1 MKLKKGDTVQVMTGK
16 DAGKEGTVI
25 QVLPG
30 EDKVIVSGVNTASKH
45 LKPGRRRRSRSAPQ
59 QTDKGGITDVDMPI
73 HASNVRYVHNGKAVR
88 LGYEVDAKGNKVRIA
103 KLGDGKTEVIG

>member
-16 DAGKEGTVI
+16 DAGKEGIII
-25 QVLPG
+25 QVLRS

-45 LKPGRRRRSRSAPQ
+45 MKPGRRGRSTRSPQ
-59 QTDKGGITDVDMPI
+59 QKDKGGIVDIDMPI
-73 HASNVRYVHNGKAVR
+73 HASNVRYVHNGKPVR

-103 KLGDGKTEVIG
+103 RLGKGETEVVG